1 MNTGVAPTGQ
11 GTDGDKNPNTQPASG
26 KNNEPKKRTHKKY
39 IPSINRTALNDLVG
53 TTTSSFVDLAEAVIL
68 IDGDEYDHNKLPMS
82 KARKIDFE
90 RLISYY
96 AQLEVYG
103 KRKYHIK
110 SVFDRVQKKIDND
123 VELEIKKKSAYTKA
137 KPLTEAQK
145 EARRM
150 LSKAKREKEK
160 REEAIKDAKTM
171 QDTQR
176 KIAELEEPPEAETP
190 PATPPEAPQTET
202 PPEPPKVEAPPKT
215 PKNSKPPAQD
225 PQ

>member
-11 GTDGDKNPNTQPASG
+11 STDGDKNPNTQPDSD
-26 KNNEPKKRTHKKY
+26 KKSNEPKKRTHKKY
-39 IPSINRTALNDLVG
+39 IPSIDKTALNDLVG

-68 IDGDEYDHNKLPMS
+68 IDGVPYDHEILPMS

-96 AQLEVYG
+96 AQLEIYG

-110 SVFDRVQKKIDND
+110 SVFDRVQKKLDND

-160 REEAIKDAKTM
+160 RKEAIKDAKTM
-171 QDTQR
+171 QDTQD
-176 KIAELEEPPEAETP
+176 KIAKLEEPTQAEAP
-190 PATPPEAPQTET
+190 PATPPEPPQTET
-202 PPEPPKVEAPPKT
+202 PPKT
-215 PKNSKPPAQD
+215 PKNSKTPAQD